1 MKLAALAA
9 LLGDPATLVLDEP
22 VNGLDPEGVVWVRTL
37 VRHLASEGRTILLS
51 SHLMSEMAQTADHI
65 IVLGRG
71 RIIANAPVADIVA
84 KSTGTAVTVRT
95 PDADRFAQLASS
107 PEVTI
112 TTTEP
117 SLLIINGLTA
127 AQIGEFAAREGIV
140 LHELTPTT
148 GTLEDAYMQLTA
160 DDVEYRSATQTE
172 ATR

>member
-1 MKLAALAA
+1 
-9 LLGDPATLVLDEP
+9 
-22 VNGLDPEGVVWVRTL
+22 
-37 VRHLASEGRTILLS
+37 
-51 SHLMSEMAQTADHI
+51 
-65 IVLGRG
+65 
-71 RIIANAPVADIVA
+71 
-84 KSTGTAVTVRT
+84 VTVRT